1 MKKILFLPYL
11 LTFLLLSNIS
21 HGQATST
28 DYMRAAIQ
36 ATNKK
41 QYSKAV
47 ELCNVAL
54 TLNSTSSAAYFHRG
68 YNKILLKEYDAAIV
82 DLTVCLDLS
91 PDNLSAYLYRGF
103 SNQKAGNT
111 MAASLDYNS
120 ARKIDVIE
128 TLAFLAGHLL

>member
-1 MKKILFLPYL
+1 MKNISFITYL

-21 HGQATST
+21 NGQATST
-28 DYMRAAIQ
+28 DYMRAAIK

-41 QYSKAV
+41 QYTTAIQ
-47 ELCNVAL
+47 LCNAAIV
-54 TLNSTSSAAYFHRG
+54 LNSTSSVAYFHRG
-68 YNKILLKEYDAAIV
+68 YNKMLLKEYEAAIV

-91 PDNLSAYLYRGF
+91 PDNLSAFLYRGF